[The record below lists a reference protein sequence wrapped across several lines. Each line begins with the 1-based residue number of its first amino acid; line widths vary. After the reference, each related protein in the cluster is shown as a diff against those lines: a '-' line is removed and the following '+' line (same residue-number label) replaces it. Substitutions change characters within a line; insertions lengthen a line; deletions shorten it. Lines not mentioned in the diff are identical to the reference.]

1 MTLIAAVQMNSA
13 PHLEENL
20 AQAER
25 LIAQAA
31 EAGARLV
38 VLPENFVQMSQEA
51 DKLGICETPGDG
63 PIQAFLGNQA
73 ARHGIW
79 LVGGTLPLRALD
91 PARVRASCLLFDE
104 QGRQAAR
111 YDKMH
116 LFDVEIV
123 DSGESYRESAIIEPG
138 QEPVVAE
145 TPFGR
150 LGLAV
155 CYDVRFPELFRRLLD
170 QGMEI
175 MALPAAFTAA
185 TGKAHWEVLLRAR
198 AIENQCYVVASAQ
211 SGRHATGRETF
222 GDSMIIDP
230 WGVVLER
237 LPSGPGVVLAAV
249 DRDRQ
254 HTIRRTFPVLRHR
267 HPVLHRAPNPGGE
280 SPLSR

>member
-13 PHLEENL
+13 PQLDENL
-20 AQAER
+20 TQAER

-31 EAGARLV
+31 DAGARLV
-38 VLPENFVQMSQEA
+38 VLPENFVQMSRES
-51 DKLGICETPGDG
+51 DKLDIRETLGDG
-63 PIQAFLGNQA
+63 PIQTFLSNQA

-79 LVGGTLPLRALD
+79 LVGGTIPLSADD
-91 PARVRASCLLFDE
+91 PNRVRASCLLYDD
-104 QGRQAAR
+104 QGRLAAR

-123 DSGESYRESAIIEPG
+123 ESHESYRESATIEPG
-138 QEPVVAE
+138 WEPVVAD

-155 CYDVRFPELFRRLLD
+155 CYDLRFPELFRRLLD

-175 MALPAAFTAA
+175 LALPAAFTAA

-211 SGRHATGRETF
+211 CGRHATGRETF
-222 GDSMIIDP
+222 GDSMVIDP

-237 LPSGPGVVLAAV
+237 LPSDPGVVTAV
-249 DRDRQ
+249 IERERQ
-254 HTIRRTFPVLRHR
+254 QAIRRTFPALRHR
-267 HPVLHRAPNPGGE
+267 HPALHTGSNP
-280 SPLSR
+280 